1 MFDAASDPVLTA
13 SEVAEELPIT
23 REATVARLNRMCE
36 AGLVDRKKT
45 GARAVVWW
53 AAVAPRLSEETKARV
68 ERSREQI
75 ERGETVSHDGMKHR
89 LEMDGWLTRFPR
101 STTAIGPPSNS
112 KTSKPRA
119 LSASSRSSMTSS
131 GTPSTT

>member
-1 MFDAASDPVLTA
+1 MSEQQRDDAGKFSEKASEQDVLLVFDAASDPVLTA

-36 AGLVDRKKT
+36 AGLVDRKET

-75 ERGETVSHDGMKHR
+75 ERGETVSHDEMNHR
-89 LEMDGWLTRFPR
+89 LGMDG
-101 STTAIGPPSNS
+101 
-112 KTSKPRA
+112 
-119 LSASSRSSMTSS
+119 
-131 GTPSTT
+131 